1 MPGYVSNYLTTYS
14 GPYHVARALGGADTP
29 IDLTT
34 EGNFAQKPDESQ
46 GVLDLFKEDV
56 LFPVDAPVFPETKIN
71 GICFIFAA
79 TAAHSKLIDWRLIA
93 WRNSNGPAEIVAN
106 GTAETGTQAV
116 VIYPHNV
123 VTATA
128 FWCDNIV
135 ISNEYWMKEIE
146 ATAVSGNSISKL
158 WMDTIGYRYWKME
171 ITLPVSNPAIL
182 AACFYGFF

>member
-1 MPGYVSNYLTTYS
+1 MGFQGNNLTTLSHQYF
-14 GPYHVARALGGADTP
+14 VARGLAGADTP

-34 EGNFAQKPDESQ
+34 AGDFAQLPSD
-46 GVLDLFKEDV
+46 VLDLFAKDIV
-56 LFPVDAPVFPETKIN
+56 SPVDTPVFPESVVN

-79 TAAHSKLIDWRLIA
+79 TAAHSKNIDWRLLA

-116 VIYPHNV
+116 VTYPHGV
-123 VTATA
+123 TTATA

-146 ATAVSGNSISKL
+146 ATAIGGNSISKL
-158 WMDTIGYRYWKME
+158 WMDTTGYRYWKME
-171 ITLPVSNPAIL
+171 ITLPVSNPATL
-182 AACFYGFF
+182 AACFYGYF